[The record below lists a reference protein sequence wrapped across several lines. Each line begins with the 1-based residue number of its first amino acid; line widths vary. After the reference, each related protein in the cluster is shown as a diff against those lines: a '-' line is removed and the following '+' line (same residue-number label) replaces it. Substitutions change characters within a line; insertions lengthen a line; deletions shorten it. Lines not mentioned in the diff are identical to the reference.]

1 MGEPQAYISGIGMS
15 EVGVR
20 LKRRPLLLT
29 VDAIR
34 EALDDAG
41 LVAGQIDGVATY
53 PGKMPT
59 YLGFSPVS
67 SDDVIEALGL
77 KTRWHLGAQEMT
89 AQLGAI
95 AAAAMAVKL
104 ARTTVTREVPVRS
117 AGT

>member
-1 MGEPQAYISGIGMS
+1 MTAREAYITGVGMS

-29 VDAIR
+29 LDAIR
-34 EALDDAG
+34 EALADAG
-41 LVAGQIDGVATY
+41 LAPEQIDGVASY

-67 SDDVIEALGL
+67 SDDVIEAFGF

-95 AAAAMAVKL
+95 SAAAMAVKAGRASCRSPRGRRAL
-104 ARTTVTREVPVRS
+104 A
-117 AGT
+117 